1 MYISLSTK
9 DFIKSMIPH
18 SSKSIYKKY
27 ANQIYAINMQICK
40 SIYKKIYNKEN
51 SFNMKVELV
60 LFIFISIKIV

>member
-27 ANQIYAINMQICK
+27 ANQIYAINMKICK
-40 SIYKKIYNKEN
+40 SIYKKTYTTNRTA
-51 SFNMKVELV
+51 
-60 LFIFISIKIV
+60 SI